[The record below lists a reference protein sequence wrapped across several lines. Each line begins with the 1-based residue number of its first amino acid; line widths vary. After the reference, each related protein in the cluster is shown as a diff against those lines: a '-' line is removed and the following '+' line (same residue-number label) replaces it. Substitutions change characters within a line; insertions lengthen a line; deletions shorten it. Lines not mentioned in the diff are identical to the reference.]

1 MNIDSI
7 QSTTSLPR
15 RAPSQEATG
24 NVAPV
29 GTRNPNAISETASQS
44 ATAQSNSSSNQPA
57 DKPTLEHAVQRISE
71 YVSSSRPEINFTIDE
86 STGTQV
92 VKIVDSESK
101 QVIRQM
107 PSEEAIQIAQ
117 ALDKLQGLFVK
128 DKA

>member
-7 QSTTSLPR
+7 QSTTTLPR
-15 RAPSQEATG
+15 RAPSQEAPG
-24 NVAPV
+24 NVAPAASL
-29 GTRNPNAISETASQS
+29 RQNAINDTAAQ
-44 ATAQSNSSSNQPA
+44 ATSAQSNPPSSQA

-71 YVSSSRPEINFTIDE
+71 YISASRPEINFTIDQT
-86 STGTQV
+86 SGTQV
-92 VKIVDSESK
+92 VKIVDSQSK
-101 QVIRQM
+101 EVIRQI

>member
-1 MNIDSI
+1 VAAQHPNTINE
-7 QSTTSLPR
+7 TT
-15 RAPSQEATG
+15 T
-24 NVAPV
+24 
-29 GTRNPNAISETASQS
+29 QS
-44 ATAQSNSSSNQPA
+44 ATSQTNPSSSPA

-71 YVSSSRPEINFTIDE
+71 YVSASRPEISFTIDE
-86 STGTQV
+86 TTGTQV
-92 VKIVDSESK
+92 VKIVDSQSK

>member
-15 RAPSQEATG
+15 RAPSQEAPG

-29 GTRNPNAISETASQS
+29 ATRQQNAINETAP
-44 ATAQSNSSSNQPA
+44 QSNLSTSQA

-71 YVSSSRPEINFTIDE
+71 YVSASRPEINFTIDE
-86 STGTQV
+86 TTGTQV
-92 VKIVDSESK
+92 VRIVDSQSK

-117 ALDKLQGLFVK
+117 ALDKLQGLFIK
-128 DKA
+128 GQA